1 MNFNPFFPPTVT
13 NLPPTFTTLPPIVT
27 RRVNIVNRPHI
38 ITQPHIQ
45 EQITQFNNQIIK
57 RNIFCDQPQCCEN
70 TCCCEESCHIGRCPG
85 PMFPIMRPFVPGPI
99 GFTPTQGP
107 AFGPGPG
114 PAFGP
119 GMQNMDNDMDMNQG
133 MF

>member
-1 MNFNPFFPPTVT
+1 MNFNPFFPPAVT

-27 RRVNIVNRPHI
+27 RRVNVINRPHI

-45 EQITQFNNQIIK
+45 EQITQINNQIIK
-57 RNIFCDQPQCCEN
+57 RNVFCDQPQCCEN
-70 TCCCEESCHIGRCPG
+70 TSCCEESCHIGRCPG
-85 PMFPIMRPFVPGPI
+85 PMFPQPRPFVQPGFAPGPAP
-99 GFTPTQGP
+99 FT
-107 AFGPGPG
+107 PG

-119 GMQNMDNDMDMNQG
+119 GMQNMDVDADNNQG